1 MVRLIL
7 AGGTAMARIGWAN
20 ACSIRSCHLCV
31 ARHRERPV
39 VILALGQAGF
49 EDLLALELEGAGA
62 ALRGEHPTPNIQHPT
77 PKAEADSI
85 QRKSEQVERGPGWVL
100 VALRGEHPTPNIQH
114 PTSKA
119 EADSIQRKK
128 EQVECGVPGALG
140 TDANET
146 SLCVPLDLAFAHLI
160 LCEPVEVR
168 GESVNALA
176 QQIADFFMKSLR
188 DERVESAWPCVFAC
202 PAEIVGLGRRVSG
215 VEKAFHETLKKKL
228 SRVAKLA
235 MAGTPRGAGP
245 ARGLYVFFSDF
256 GRAFVAR
263 EALLGGQRRMADDE
277 AAPSR
282 SFLKVEEAYGVLG
295 RDPQPGETVCD
306 LGAAPG
312 GWSYS
317 AAQRGARVVAVDN
330 GPLKGG
336 ALGHRQIEHR
346 CEDAFKFAPKDG
358 EAFDWLFCDLLEE
371 PHQVLN
377 HIVEPWLARRWCRR
391 FVINLKFGHVD
402 AMALLAELRASGSPF
417 VAHAESFRV
426 RHLYHDREEL
436 TVVGSLNAH

>member
-1 MVRLIL
+1 M
-7 AGGTAMARIGWAN
+7 
-20 ACSIRSCHLCV
+20 
-31 ARHRERPV
+31 
-39 VILALGQAGF
+39 ILALGQAGF
-49 EDLLALELEGAGA
+49 EDLLALELAS
-62 ALRGEHPTPNIQHPT
+62 LRAEHSTSSFAKATEDRSNIQRST
-77 PKAEADSI
+77 PKSEADSI
-85 QRKSEQVERGPGWVL
+85 LNKSEQVERVDLNALEACSTEKTQESMERGPGWVL
-100 VALRGEHPTPNIQH
+100 TPLRVEHSTSSFAKATEDRSNIQH
-114 PTSKA
+114 STSKS
-119 EADSIQRKK
+119 EADSIQKK
-128 EQVECGVPGALG
+128 HEKVERVDLNA
-140 TDANET
+140 
-146 SLCVPLDLAFAHLI
+146 LDLAFPHAVL
-160 LCEPVEVR
+160 LEPMEVR

-202 PAEIVGLGRRVSG
+202 PAEIVGLGRRISG

-235 MAGTPRGAGP
+235 VAATPRGAGP
-245 ARGLYVFFSDF
+245 ARGLFVFFSDF

-263 EALLGGQRRMADDE
+263 EAWLGGQRRMADDE

-295 RDPQPGETVCD
+295 REPQPGETVCD

-346 CEDAFKFAPKDG
+346 CEDAFKFTAKDG
-358 EAFDWLFCDLLEE
+358 EVFDWLFCDLLEE

-402 AMALLAELRASGSPF
+402 AMALLAELRAPGSPL
-417 VAHAESFRV
+417 VAHADSFRV

-436 TVVGSLNAH
+436 TVVGTVSAH

>member
-1 MVRLIL
+1 M
-7 AGGTAMARIGWAN
+7 
-20 ACSIRSCHLCV
+20 
-31 ARHRERPV
+31 
-39 VILALGQAGF
+39 ILALGQAGF
-49 EDLLALELEGAGA
+49 EDLLALELA
-62 ALRGEHPTPNIQHPT
+62 AQSAERPTSNAERPT
-77 PKAEADSI
+77 PK
-85 QRKSEQVERGPGWVL
+85 SEQMERGPGWVR
-100 VALRGEHPTPNIQH
+100 AEHPTSNIQR
-114 PTSKA
+114 PTPKS
-119 EADSIQRKK
+119 EADCIQEKQEPAER
-128 EQVECGVPGALG
+128 VDLNA
-140 TDANET
+140 
-146 SLCVPLDLAFAHLI
+146 LDLAFAHAVLR
-160 LCEPVEVR
+160 EPVEVR

-188 DERVESAWPCVFAC
+188 DERVEAAWPCVFAC
-202 PAEIVGLGRRVSG
+202 PVEIVGLGRRVSG
-215 VEKAFHETLKKKL
+215 VEKAFQETLKKKL

-235 MAGTPRGAGP
+235 VAGTPRGAGP
-245 ARGLYVFFSDF
+245 ARGLFVFFSDF

-295 RDPQPGETVCD
+295 REPKPGETVCD

-336 ALGHRQIEHR
+336 ALGHPRVEHR

-358 EAFDWLFCDLLEE
+358 EIFDWLFCDLLEE

-377 HIVEPWLARRWCRR
+377 HIVEPWLARRWCRH

-402 AMALLAELRASGSPF
+402 SMALLAGLRAPGSPF
-417 VAHAESFRV
+417 VAHAESFLV

-436 TVVGSLNAH
+436 TVVGSVSAH